1 LQNQLNRKLIPILMI
16 LGLAM
21 VVVLPR
27 LYFRALRHFGTRAV
41 DSLMII
47 NAAQAIYARAHPDKG
62 FASSL
67 AELGPS
73 PGAEL
78 IDGVLASGKK
88 SGYVYVLTAMPPDF
102 SGRVTHYTLV
112 VRPEKYSSETANFF
126 TDETGV
132 ERFTFENRVP
142 TANDP
147 VRAAE

>member
-1 LQNQLNRKLIPILMI
+1 MNRKLILVLVILS
-16 LGLAM
+16 LAT

-27 LYFRALRHFGTRAV
+27 LYFRALRHFGTRTA

-47 NAAQAIYARAHPDKG
+47 NSAQVIYARTHPDKG

-78 IDGVLASGKK
+78 IDPVLASGKK
-88 SGYVYVLTAMPPDF
+88 SGYVYVLTAMPADF

-112 VRPEKYSSETANFF
+112 VRPEKYSPETASFF

-142 TANDP
+142 TATDR
-147 VRAAE
+147 VRATE

>member
-1 LQNQLNRKLIPILMI
+1 MKSKLLLVLVI

-27 LYFRALRHFGTRAV
+27 LYFRALRHFGTPTA

-47 NAAQAIYARAHPDKG
+47 NTAQVMYARTHPDKG

-78 IDGVLASGKK
+78 IDPVLAGGKK
-88 SGYVYVLTAMPPDF
+88 SGYVYVLTATPPDS

-112 VRPEKYSSETANFF
+112 MRPEKYTSETASFF

-147 VRAAE
+147 VRATQ

>member
-1 LQNQLNRKLIPILMI
+1 MNRKLIVVLVI
-16 LGLAM
+16 LGLVM
-21 VVVLPR
+21 VVALPK
-27 LYFRALRHFGTRAV
+27 LYFRALRHVGTRAA
-41 DSLMII
+41 DGLMATI
-47 NAAQAIYARAHPDKG
+47 NAAQVIYARTHPDKG

-78 IDGVLASGKK
+78 IDGLLASGKK
-88 SGYVYVLTAMPPDF
+88 SGYVYILTATPPDS

-112 VRPEKYSSETANFF
+112 VRPDKYTSETASFF

-142 TANDP
+142 TENDP
-147 VRAAE
+147 VRATE

>member
-1 LQNQLNRKLIPILMI
+1 MNRKLILVLAI

-21 VVVLPR
+21 VVVVPR
-27 LYFRALRHFGTRAV
+27 LYVRALRHFGTRAA
-41 DSLMII
+41 DSLMTI
-47 NAAQAIYARAHPDKG
+47 NTAQVVYARAHPDKG

-73 PGAEL
+73 PGADL
-78 IDGVLASGKK
+78 IDPVLASGKK
-88 SGYVYVLTAMPPDF
+88 SGYVYVLAAMPPDS

-112 VRPEKYSSETANFF
+112 VRPEKYTSGAASFF

-142 TANDP
+142 TPNDV
-147 VRAAE
+147 VRATQ

>member
-1 LQNQLNRKLIPILMI
+1 MNRKLILVLVI

-27 LYFRALRHFGTRAV
+27 LYFRALRHIGTRAA
-41 DSLMII
+41 DSLMTIS
-47 NAAQAIYARAHPDKG
+47 AAQVIYARTHPHKG
-62 FASSL
+62 FASSV

-88 SGYVYVLTAMPPDF
+88 SGYVYVLTATPPDS

-112 VRPEKYSSETANFF
+112 VRPEKYTSETASFF
-126 TDETGV
+126 MDETGV

-147 VRAAE
+147 VRATE